1 MKPSPLV
8 ETSQPTMKIRRLLL
22 IVCMPL
28 LAGCEMLYDLLEIPN
43 PTKEAEIADSEGRA
57 IGSACRHAG
66 RSLEDC
72 YILNPKAD
80 KASVFKGWREM
91 NDYMIQNGMEVVPS
105 RLTPTTPSFTPP
117 VSPPATHAEKPA
129 DEPAEH

>member
-1 MKPSPLV
+1 
-8 ETSQPTMKIRRLLL
+8 MKIRRLLL
-22 IVCMPL
+22 LVCVPL
-28 LAGCEMLYDLLEIPN
+28 LTGCEMLYDLLEIPN
-43 PTKEAEIADSEGRA
+43 PRKEAEIADSEGRA

-91 NDYMIQNGMEVVPS
+91 NDYMIQNSMEVVPS
-105 RLTPTTPSFTPP
+105 QLTPTIPPLTPNLTPP
-117 VSPPATHAEKPA
+117 DAQAKNPA
-129 DEPAEH
+129 DEPVEQ

>member
-1 MKPSPLV
+1 
-8 ETSQPTMKIRRLLL
+8 MKIRRLILL
-22 IVCMPL
+22 ACLPL
-28 LAGCEMLYDLLEIPN
+28 LTGCEMLYDLLEIPN
-43 PTKEAEIADSEGRA
+43 PRKEAELADSEGRA

-105 RLTPTTPSFTPP
+105 QLTPTTPPVTPP
-117 VSPPATHAEKPA
+117 EPPAASAA
-129 DEPAEH
+129 DEPPAN

>member
-1 MKPSPLV
+1 
-8 ETSQPTMKIRRLLL
+8 MKIRRLFL
-22 IVCMPL
+22 IVCIPL

-117 VSPPATHAEKPA
+117 VSPPAPHAEKPA
-129 DEPAEH
+129 DAPAEH